1 MAKDV
6 LKTKVDKLKLTE
18 SALERLTLSGID
30 ILDDFNTFNLNE
42 IKILM
47 QDSFDEI
54 AKVLKKYRLPSK
66 IENVNLDEEIVLK
79 LNSARIKTLEELF
92 TYDRRTLYTIFSD
105 DEVLLNELNELFE
118 LYDVAKLEPFV
129 EGQAAYY
136 EEDDHES
143 ALDMDLTSRI
153 RKEVAPIMKGY
164 GSRSYSH
171 FKVRLASPNEIRQ
184 WSYGEVQTH
193 ETINYRTSKP
203 EVGGL
208 FCEKIFGPTKDF
220 QCACGKKQTGNKG
233 QICPKC
239 GIEITHSKVRRE
251 RMGHINL
258 EAPVVH
264 TWYLKSSPSKLATLL
279 GIKAKELE
287 SVVYRAAYIVTDAG
301 NTPLAK
307 KTILTVDEF
316 RTNYEKYPRQFVAE
330 TGAEAVKTLL
340 QNLDLEKEIQLLRK
354 KMKARSA
361 QKRDKAIKRLAVVEA
376 FNNSDN
382 KPEWMVM
389 DVIPVIPPDLRP
401 MVALDGG
408 RFATTDLNDLYRRIL
423 NRNNRFKK
431 LKEQNA
437 PHLILQNEARM
448 FQEAVDALFDNSK
461 RGRKAVVERGR
472 NLKSLSDMLRGKQG
486 RLRQNLLG
494 KRVDY
499 SGRSVIIVGP
509 DLEMYQCGIP
519 RQMAITLFKPF
530 ILRELQENQGLDKRN
545 ANAKYE
551 SMDDDVWQALEKV
564 VKEHPVLLN
573 RASTLHRLGIQA
585 FEPKLIDGKAIR
597 LHPLVTPAFNADFD
611 GDQMLVHVPLSNEA
625 QAEARLLMLASN
637 NILNPKDGK
646 PVVTPSQDMVLG
658 NYYLTL
664 ELALK
669 DKDSMED
676 KEKYAHEHR
685 NEGKLYYSIDEARFA
700 YEQKEIG
707 LHTRILISPKSLRYK
722 FEEEDLNKYL
732 VTTLGKLIFNEVLP
746 DNFYYL
752 NEPTNKNLEE
762 GLSSKHFIERGI
774 NPKER
779 LNKLDVN
786 KPFLSKVISRV
797 FKLLDI
803 NETSKILDKVKNL
816 GFKFSTVAGF
826 TISYSDINIFSK
838 KDELISDV
846 EEKLHEIDDAYDMGL
861 MNEEERR
868 NLVISH
874 WEEAIRTVRDE
885 LIKEIDPM
893 NHITIMINSGARGS
907 INSLV
912 QLSGMRGLMLNPR
925 GDVIEVPVQAS
936 FREGLTVSEFFIS
949 SHGARKAYNDT
960 SLKIAASEF
969 LTRRLVDVSQEVIVV
984 EDDCGSDKGLVVR
997 DILDG
1002 NKIIV
1007 PLRNRILSRYV
1018 NRDVIKPKTKKPI
1031 ILRNE
1036 LVTEEI
1042 ADEIVNLGIKE
1053 VEIRSVLTSDSENGV
1068 SAKSYGRNLATN
1080 TPVEV
1085 GDAVGVV
1092 AAQSIGEPGTQLTMR
1107 TFHTGGVASAADI
1120 TQGLP
1125 RIQELFEARR
1135 PKGEAKISEVNGRVK
1150 EVNRQR
1156 NGTVE
1161 IIVTET
1167 PRDGGVY
1174 EYNVELDDKVLV
1186 KENDTISNG
1195 QKITKSGTL
1204 SDVSGVIMSVTKD
1217 DNYQIIKIKQ
1227 VRDAKEYTCMIDP
1240 NVDLLVRKG
1249 SKVEVGQKLSVGNI
1263 NPKELL
1269 RVLSTEA
1276 TQTYIL
1282 EEVQKVYSSQDVEIS
1297 DKHIEIIIRQMFRR
1311 VYVVFQGDTSLHPG
1325 SEVSLPVFKRA
1336 VKEALKAGGRLPVG
1350 RQILDRKSVV

>member
-448 FQEAVDALFDNSK
+448 LQESVDALFDNSK
-461 RGRKAVVERGR
+461 RRRKAVVERGR

-519 RQMAITLFKPF
+519 RKMAITLFKPF
-530 ILRELQENQGLDKRN
+530 ILKELQKNQGLDKRN
-545 ANAKYE
+545 ANSKYD
-551 SMDDDVWQALEKV
+551 SMDDDVWAALEKV

-573 RASTLHRLGIQA
+573 RAPTLHRLGIQA

-597 LHPLVTPAFNADFD
+597 LHPLVTTAFNADFD
-611 GDQMLVHVPLSNEA
+611 GDQMAVHVPLSHEA
-625 QAEARLLMLASN
+625 QAEARLLMLGSN
-637 NILNPKDGK
+637 NILSPKNGR

-658 NYYLTL
+658 NYYLTMSKKGL
-664 ELALK
+664 KNEGSFYISMDEAYLAYKNGEIELHTLIILNPNSINKKFSESQK
-669 DKDSMED
+669 DK
-676 KEKYAHEHR
+676 Y
-685 NEGKLYYSIDEARFA
+685 
-700 YEQKEIG
+700 
-707 LHTRILISPKSLRYK
+707 LI
-722 FEEEDLNKYL
+722 
-732 VTTLGKLIFNEVLP
+732 TTLGKLIFNDILP
-746 DNFYYL
+746 GSFPYL
-752 NEPTNKNLEE
+752 NEPT
-762 GLSSKHFIERGI
+762 R
-774 NPKER
+774 
-779 LNKLDVN
+779 D
-786 KPFLSKVISRV
+786 
-797 FKLLDI
+797 
-803 NETSKILDKVKNL
+803 
-816 GFKFSTVAGF
+816 
-826 TISYSDINIFSK
+826 
-838 KDELISDV
+838 
-846 EEKLHEIDDAYDMGL
+846 
-861 MNEEERR
+861 
-868 NLVISH
+868 NLVGYTDD
-874 WEEAIRTVRDE
+874 R
-885 LIKEIDPM
+885 
-893 NHITIMINSGARGS
+893 
-907 INSLV
+907 
-912 QLSGMRGLMLNPR
+912 
-925 GDVIEVPVQAS
+925 
-936 FREGLTVSEFFIS
+936 FFFEK
-949 SHGARKAYNDT
+949 GTDARKA
-960 SLKIAASEF
+960 
-969 LTRRLVDVSQEVIVV
+969 
-984 EDDCGSDKGLVVR
+984 
-997 DILDG
+997 
-1002 NKIIV
+1002 
-1007 PLRNRILSRYV
+1007 
-1018 NRDVIKPKTKKPI
+1018 IKK
-1031 ILRNE
+1031 L
-1036 LVTEEI
+1036 
-1042 ADEIVNLGIKE
+1042 
-1053 VEIRSVLTSDSENGV
+1053 ENPDPFGV
-1068 SAKSYGRNLATN
+1068 KYL
-1080 TPVEV
+1080 
-1085 GDAVGVV
+1085 
-1092 AAQSIGEPGTQLTMR
+1092 
-1107 TFHTGGVASAADI
+1107 
-1120 TQGLP
+1120 
-1125 RIQELFEARR
+1125 
-1135 PKGEAKISEVNGRVK
+1135 
-1150 EVNRQR
+1150 
-1156 NGTVE
+1156 
-1161 IIVTET
+1161 
-1167 PRDGGVY
+1167 
-1174 EYNVELDDKVLV
+1174 
-1186 KENDTISNG
+1186 
-1195 QKITKSGTL
+1195 
-1204 SDVSGVIMSVTKD
+1204 
-1217 DNYQIIKIKQ
+1217 
-1227 VRDAKEYTCMIDP
+1227 
-1240 NVDLLVRKG
+1240 
-1249 SKVEVGQKLSVGNI
+1249 
-1263 NPKELL
+1263 
-1269 RVLSTEA
+1269 
-1276 TQTYIL
+1276 
-1282 EEVQKVYSSQDVEIS
+1282 
-1297 DKHIEIIIRQMFRR
+1297 
-1311 VYVVFQGDTSLHPG
+1311 
-1325 SEVSLPVFKRA
+1325 
-1336 VKEALKAGGRLPVG
+1336 
-1350 RQILDRKSVV
+1350 